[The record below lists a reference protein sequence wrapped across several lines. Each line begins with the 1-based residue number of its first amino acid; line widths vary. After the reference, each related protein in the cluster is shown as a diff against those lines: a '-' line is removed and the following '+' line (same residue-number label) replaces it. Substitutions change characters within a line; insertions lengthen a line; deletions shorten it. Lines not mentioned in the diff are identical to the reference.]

1 IDKEILGVFKVLLAE
16 GYLAIRYFW
25 EIFYMRGELL
35 RLNAILRKFYINKPF
50 WLIGIFRFLFIYTEF
65 SRNYCDVSNRIASP

>member
-1 IDKEILGVFKVLLAE
+1 
-16 GYLAIRYFW
+16 
-25 EIFYMRGELL
+25 MRGELL